1 MPSSSLHAI
10 KERVEILERGLSV
23 LESVLQI
30 LPDPFFILDQ
40 QGAFLKVNPRGEKML
55 GYPWEELQKMVF
67 LDVVDLEDLSK
78 VRDGFEEMRENPE
91 VRLKAWIVNRWGEKV
106 PTEMVG
112 RLQGEVSLLML
123 KDLTETVR
131 FEEAWKKKEK
141 ELNDKARERD
151 RYSRELQA
159 MRDLY
164 KQKLKEI
171 GKMREE
177 AVLLSHIDDLTG
189 IYNHRFLIH
198 QLTLEVERQ
207 KRYPSPLSLLM
218 IDIDY
223 FKHYNDT
230 NGHLAG
236 DQALKATALLIQHGV
251 RQTDVIARYGGE
263 EFAAIL
269 INAGKEMGM
278 EIGERVRRGVAE
290 TRFPNEH
297 LQPNGNFTVS
307 VGVATFSPSISNL
320 TNLLREAD
328 KALYRAKRGGRN
340 RIEG

>member
-1 MPSSSLHAI
+1 
-10 KERVEILERGLSV
+10 
-23 LESVLQI
+23 
-30 LPDPFFILDQ
+30 
-40 QGAFLKVNPRGEKML
+40 ML

-78 VRDGFEEMRENPE
+78 VRDGFEEMKENPE
-91 VRLKAWIVNRWGEKV
+91 IRLKAWIVNRWGEKV

-112 RLQGEVSLLML
+112 RLQGEVSLLMV
-123 KDLTETVR
+123 KDLTESVR
-131 FEEAWKKKEK
+131 FDEAWKKKEK
-141 ELNDKARERD
+141 ELNDKIRERD
-151 RYSRELQA
+151 QYGRELQA

-171 GKMREE
+171 VKMREE

-189 IYNHRFLIH
+189 LYNHRFLIH

-236 DQALKATALLIQHGV
+236 DQALKATALLIQRGV
-251 RQTDVIARYGGE
+251 RQTDIVARYGGE
-263 EFAAIL
+263 EFSAIL

-297 LQPNGNFTVS
+297 LQPNGDFTVS
-307 VGVATFSPSISNL
+307 VGIATFSPSLSNL

-328 KALYRAKRGGRN
+328 DALYRAKRGGRN